1 MLRAPRQIDSQIKF
15 FVAVGDGTVAIG
27 NVFTPA
33 ELAAALTVKA
43 NNAIADGSIVN
54 AQNATTFVTT
64 GIASTATYSTGD
76 NFRDMGETLYIQQAG
91 VNYYIYR
98 LAQPIDGAATEGVDT
113 LAIDSGNVYI
123 LTWSSSGG
131 VNVVRTGY

>member
-1 MLRAPRQIDSQIKF
+1 MTSMLRAPRQIDSQIKF
-15 FVAVGDGTVAIG
+15 FVAVADAEAGSV
-27 NVFTPA
+27 NVFTPT

-54 AQNATTFVTT
+54 AQDAATFVTT
-64 GIASTATYSTGD
+64 GITSVETYTSGD

-98 LAQPIDGAATEGVDT
+98 LAQPINGAATEGVDG
-113 LAIDSGNVYI
+113 GNVYI

-131 VNVVRTGY
+131 ASVVRTGY